1 VPGSA
6 SWRVEQ
12 ALARQFDSP
21 FSQVLLV
28 VLEGADRTDAA
39 VALPLRLA
47 REEWVTQTRRWPT
60 DPGEPAVLAVG
71 LRADGLAAAEPLVKP
86 LRKAVAGLPHVRSGR
101 VKATVT
107 GQAAL
112 GVDLNDHA
120 ARASATAEK
129 RVLPLTLLALVFAF
143 GALGAAVAP
152 LVAGAAAVIAALGL
166 LRLISEFMPL
176 SVYASTIASMLGLGL
191 GIDYALLVVS
201 RIREEGDLT
210 VAVRRSAPLI
220 AVSAATVVIGLFIMA
235 TVPVQ
240 DLVGLGVG
248 GAVVAFTAATAGITL
263 LPAVAALL
271 GRWLEAPRLLSG
283 LLDNPGRLARWR
295 ERARRVVARRG
306 LALGVAALVLL
317 ALAAPLRGVDLGF
330 PELGQM
336 PAEIETMRGWRTLER
351 LRTAGALVPVDIL
364 VTNPPG
370 KSIVGSALAVSR
382 AARFL
387 EADPRVAE
395 VRTFIGPARPGYL
408 ELARSLG
415 IAVEETLPPRSR
427 WLLSRDGR
435 STLIQVV
442 LKNGV
447 SLADREAFHAR
458 VSALPWTRFLFL
470 PGVEVHVGGMTA
482 LNRDIEDTAVAAIP
496 RIAALVVLATCLM
509 LFATTRSILIPLKA
523 VLANLLTV
531 AAALGGTL
539 ALFRSEA
546 GARLL
551 GLDGPVL
558 SVTPGIPILV
568 FCVVFGLSMDYEVFL
583 IARIKEAHDQGADD
597 KDAVIDGLGATGGVI
612 TSAAAI
618 MAIVFAGFAL
628 TDLIVIKMLGVAL
641 ALGVLLDATVVRLL
655 LIPALMVFAGRY
667 NWYPGE
673 RRA

>member
-1 VPGSA
+1 MPGSA